1 MTNDA
6 LVQKRSH
13 LLQDFGL
20 NSNSFLIARA
30 VQLADHAIRKVT
42 RNPRPLSLQYL
53 SVFILFFNVL
63 PGFVM
68 VLLLGETAPF
78 KVVGV
83 AWVLGV
89 TVSTLGA
96 LIANYLGRY
105 VSNNIKDYLLDVQDA
120 NDLDDLH
127 NYMHKLWSP
136 SHPYQRIFLP
146 VVLWGIFASFLFSYV
161 AGEFAGVG
169 VVIGTLVFGFN
180 LGIGFDYLIWI
191 IGLPK
196 HFGKYHYVLNNVNPS
211 SSEIV
216 YRIANMF
223 NKVMYIHAI
232 YFTVA
237 TISAVSLGKATYIA
251 IPVVLAF
258 WTALTIQFINTQSAL
273 KNIISAAKWS
283 TLNNIQADIRALQTS
298 GTLMQKET
306 TDAINRLM
314 DLHERIRLT
323 PDSTLNFG
331 TSLNFLNQLFLPI
344 LGAILSYLDSILKFL
359 HLR

>member
-6 LVQKRSH
+6 LIQKHSH
-13 LLQDFGL
+13 LLQDFDL
-20 NSNSFLIARA
+20 HSDNFLIARA
-30 VQLADHAIRKVT
+30 VRLVDHAIRKVT
-42 RNPRPLSLQYL
+42 RNPQPLSLPYL
-53 SVFILFFNVL
+53 SAFILFFSVL
-63 PGFVM
+63 PGFVTI
-68 VLLLGETAPF
+68 LLLGETTPF

-83 AWVLGV
+83 AWILGV

-96 LIANYLGRY
+96 LTANYLGRY
-105 VSNNIKDYLLDVQDA
+105 TLKYIKDYLLNIQDA
-120 NDLDDLH
+120 GDLDDLH
-127 NYMHKLWSP
+127 NYLHILWSP
-136 SHPYQRIFLP
+136 AHPYQRIFVP
-146 VVLWGIFASFLFSYV
+146 AVLWGIFASSLFSYV
-161 AGEFAGVG
+161 AGEFAGIG

-196 HFGKYHYVLNNVNPS
+196 HFEKYHYVLNNVNPA

-223 NKVMYIHAI
+223 NKVMYVHAV

-237 TISAVSLGKATYIA
+237 TISAVSLGKANYIA

-258 WTALTIQFINTQSAL
+258 WTALTIQFISTQSAL
-273 KNIISAAKWS
+273 KNIISTAKWN
-283 TLNNIQADIRALQTS
+283 TLNNIQADIRALQSS

-323 PDSTLNFG
+323 PDSTMNIG
-331 TSLNFLNQLFLPI
+331 TSLNFINQLFLPI
-344 LGAILSYLDSILKFL
+344 LGATLSELEFILRFF